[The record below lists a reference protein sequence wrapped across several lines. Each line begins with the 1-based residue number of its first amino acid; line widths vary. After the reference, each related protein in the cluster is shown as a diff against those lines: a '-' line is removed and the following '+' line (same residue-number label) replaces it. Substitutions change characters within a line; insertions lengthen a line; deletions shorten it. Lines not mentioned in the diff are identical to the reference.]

1 MGENTS
7 CNSCHLLNSYG
18 VDGHSL
24 STGHDGKLG
33 GRNAPTVYNA
43 ALNLAQFWD
52 GRAGDLAAQA
62 KGPILNPVEMGMPS
76 GDAVAARIQSLPGYA
91 PAFHDAFP
99 DSAEPITFDH
109 FAEAVA
115 AFEQGLLT
123 PSRWDRYLEG
133 DTSALNA
140 NEKLGLKLF
149 LKTGC
154 ASCHAGRG
162 VGGNSYQKL
171 GNTLRWSNQHD
182 LGRYQ
187 VTTFER
193 DRLVFKV
200 PTLRN
205 IEKTGPYFHDGQ
217 VRSLNEAVSLMSEY
231 QCGRKLSPQEVNL
244 IVAFL
249 QSLTGAIPQ
258 AYISPDQPTASRTD
272 TKEKTKRE
280 GTAQ

>member
-1 MGENTS
+1 
-7 CNSCHLLNSYG
+7 
-18 VDGHSL
+18 
-24 STGHDGKLG
+24 
-33 GRNAPTVYNA
+33 
-43 ALNLAQFWD
+43 
-52 GRAGDLAAQA
+52 
-62 KGPILNPVEMGMPS
+62 MGMPS
-76 GDAVAARIQSLPGYA
+76 GDAVVARIQSLPGYA
-91 PAFHDAFP
+91 PAFQAAFP
-99 DSAEPITFDH
+99 NDAEPITFDH

-133 DTSALNA
+133 DTSALNT

-171 GNTLRWSNQHD
+171 GNTHQWSNQHD

-187 VTTFER
+187 ITTLER

-205 IEKTGPYFHDGQ
+205 IAQTGPYFHDGQ

-231 QCGRKLSPQEVNL
+231 QCGRKLSPKEVNL

-249 QSLTGAIPQ
+249 QSLTGTLPQ
-258 AYISPDQPTASRTD
+258 AYITPTQPITSGTD

-280 GTAQ
+280 GTTQ